1 MGDGDQKETNM
12 TTFSSIGAEVRHY
25 IVRNVVATLG
35 MSLYVLIDTLFISIA
50 AGALGLTTLNLVL
63 PLFNVFNGTGL
74 LLGVGGATIF
84 SLNKVVHP
92 ERIKD
97 LYSQLITFAATFGLV
112 LAILLNIFATPVV
125 NFLGAND
132 QTRQLAIIYLRICA
146 WSGPLTMCNY
156 ISINFIRNDGNPT
169 LTMKATLTE
178 TLSVILIDWFFI
190 FGCGL
195 KMEGAALAVLFSP
208 LISLL
213 VLTRHRHFPGRQ
225 LGLHPCLPRLRSLK
239 NAVGLGIAAALNEL
253 STGVSIYFFNHVL
266 LQLANNYAVAAYGV
280 ISNIAIVTL
289 ALANGVALGVQPIAS
304 REYGE
309 DHFTNVHAALRT
321 GIIITLIL
329 ASLSFIIL
337 VTFKL
342 PIINAFNTAH
352 SWQLV
357 HFAKIGLPIY
367 FTSVFFSA
375 LNLLFIL
382 FLTAINSPR
391 ASFTLSLLRGYLI
404 LLPAILLL
412 AKLAGIN
419 GVWAAVPVSEFLV
432 CIVSA
437 ILVYQRLRQMN
448 RTK

>member
-1 MGDGDQKETNM
+1 MN
-12 TTFSSIGAEVRHY
+12 SSQAVRREVQHY
-25 IVRNVVATLG
+25 VVRNVVASLG

-63 PLFNVFNGTGL
+63 PLFNVFNGVGL

-84 SLNKVVHP
+84 SLNKVRHP
-92 ERIKD
+92 ERVRD
-97 LYSQLITFAATFGLV
+97 LYSQLIVFAASLGIV

-132 QTRQLAIIYLRICA
+132 QTRQMAIVYLRICA
-146 WSGPLTMCNY
+146 WSGPLYMCNY
-156 ISINFIRNDGNPT
+156 ISINFVRNDGNPT

-213 VLTRHRHFPGRQ
+213 VLSRHRHFADRQ
-225 LGLHPCLPRLRSLK
+225 LHLHWARPRATDLEHSAR
-239 NAVGLGIAAALNEL
+239 LGIAAALNEL

-280 ISNIAIVTL
+280 ISNIAIVVL

-304 REYGE
+304 REYGQK
-309 DHFTNVHAALRT
+309 HLANVQTALKT
-321 GIIITLIL
+321 GVIITLLL
-329 ASLSFIIL
+329 AAISFIIL
-337 VTFKL
+337 VTFKF
-342 PIINAFNTAH
+342 PIIEVFNTAH
-352 SWQLV
+352 SSQLV
-357 HFAKIGLPIY
+357 QYARVGLPIY
-367 FTSVFFSA
+367 FTSAFFSA

-382 FLTAINSPR
+382 FLSAINAAR
-391 ASFTLSLLRGYLI
+391 ASFTLSLLRGYII
-404 LLPAILLL
+404 LLPTILIL
-412 AKLAGIN
+412 AALVGIN
-419 GVWAAVPVSEFLV
+419 GVWAAVPVTELLV
-432 CIVSA
+432 CIIAVTF
-437 ILVYQRLRQMN
+437 IHQRIKQFN
-448 RTK
+448 RH